1 MYSTADCSVS
11 HFPDGSKVKD
21 SVYEMLSSRVVVTL
35 MDAEKTSKKEALT
48 STETLT
54 LVEKPLV
61 VDHVAEAPESVMAL
75 RRSRVPLV
83 TPKDSATFVHVSFTP
98 RICQCCVR
106 RTRC

>member
-1 MYSTADCSVS
+1 MYSTADWSVS
-11 HFPDGSKVKD
+11 HLPDGSKVNN

-61 VDHVAEAPESVMAL
+61 VDHVAEAPEPVMAL

-83 TPKDSATFVHVSFTP
+83 TPKDPATFLRQEYVS
-98 RICQCCVR
+98 VV
-106 RTRC
+106 